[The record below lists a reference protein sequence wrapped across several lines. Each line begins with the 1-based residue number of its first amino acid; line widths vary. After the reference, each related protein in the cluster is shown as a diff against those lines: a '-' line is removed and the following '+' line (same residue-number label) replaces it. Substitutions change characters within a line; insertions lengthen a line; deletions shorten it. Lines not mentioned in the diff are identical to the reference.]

1 MENNEENKKE
11 LKQKE
16 EKVEKVEKVETIK
29 EKDTKSKNTEPKN
42 EKVAEV
48 TKVETK
54 KEKAVATE
62 KVQAKKET
70 VNPKK
75 NDETKSNNKK
85 VDKKKTDKKS
95 NNKKLDKKSN
105 NKNMTPIIAIVAVII
120 VIVIGY
126 LVSLNITK
134 YSAIKEIKTV
144 FDAMKAGDEQTI
156 KNYLNE
162 TEDTEQENQ
171 ETDKEITKIMLSKM
185 DYEVISAKPSFNK
198 CTIKLSISNKNLEK
212 IFTNYMQKVFSIVFL
227 QDFTEGTQ
235 EEVNTKM
242 KDIFEQQYNS
252 EDIETV
258 SNEVTITMKKENGKW
273 KMEAGDKEVINAIL
287 PGYESI
293 MNSLN

>member
-1 MENNEENKKE
+1 MENNEEKKKE
-11 LKQKE
+11 LDQKEKIEKDELKSDQKEKNVKDTKKKDTKE
-16 EKVEKVEKVETIK
+16 EKAETTK
-29 EKDTKSKNTEPKN
+29 KKSTKSKNTEQKD

-54 KEKAVATE
+54 KEV
-62 KVQAKKET
+62 
-70 VNPKK
+70 VNSKK
-75 NDETKSNNKK
+75 NDQIKLDN
-85 VDKKKTDKKS
+85 KKTDKNKT
-95 NNKKLDKKSN
+95 NKKSSS
-105 NKNMTPIIAIVAVII
+105 KNMTPIIAIVAVII

-126 LVSLNITK
+126 LLALNITK

-171 ETDKEITKIMLSKM
+171 ETNKEITKIMLSKM
-185 DYEVISAKPSFNK
+185 DYKVISAKPSFNK

-227 QDFTEGTQ
+227 QDFTEGTE

-258 SNEVTITMKKENGKW
+258 SNEVTITMKKKNGKW
-273 KMEAGDKEVINAIL
+273 NMEAEDKEVINAIL